1 VHHFIV
7 AISIMTNGNALWLL
21 VQVHGLPQHDDNK
34 EGGTE
39 YGSVPG
45 IAVAAPKLRAVH
57 GDASGVRYVWQ
68 QRHFVALWIGK
79 NPIYFLCL
87 TLLFT

>member
-39 YGSVPG
+39 YGSVLG
-45 IAVAAPKLRAVH
+45 IAVAAPKL
-57 GDASGVRYVWQ
+57 
-68 QRHFVALWIGK
+68 
-79 NPIYFLCL
+79 
-87 TLLFT
+87 